1 MNKKCRFILT
11 ALLIFTTLF
20 GALAVQAATYNWKLA
35 HEELQNGFMDTF
47 AHRFKERLAERS
59 NGEINLEVYPSGTLG
74 TSEDLVSLVQG
85 EVIQFNLAD
94 AGHLGSM
101 VPQVQ
106 ALLLQYLFPN
116 DMDVVQEVLNKGKF
130 MEILGEKFREKDLEP
145 LANFTEGWQ
154 VWTTSKPIRT
164 PEDFK
169 GFKMRTMTSQ
179 LLVENYKAY
188 GCNPTPMPYAEVY
201 SGLQLNI
208 IEGQFNPLNCT
219 DDMKF
224 YEVQDYLIFA
234 YTNPFILTLVTN
246 TDFFAGLPE
255 DIRKIVSETAREL
268 IPGSFAWQAKFN
280 QKKLDAMLQ
289 KKPSLQVIKLTDEE
303 IKAFRKRALPVR
315 ETYFKIGGKDAKT
328 ILEALEKDIAHFSQK

>member
-1 MNKKCRFILT
+1 MEKTCRLVL
-11 ALLIFTTLF
+11 ATLF
-20 GALAVQAATYNWKLA
+20 TVTSLFWALGAQAATYNWKLA
-35 HEELQNGFMDTF
+35 HEELQDGFMDTF
-47 AHRFKERLAERS
+47 AHRFKKRLAEKS
-59 NGEINLEVYPSGTLG
+59 NGKINLEVYPSGTLG
-74 TSEDLVSLVQG
+74 TSEDLVSLVQDQ
-85 EVIQFNLAD
+85 VIHCNLAD

-116 DMDVVQEVLNKGKF
+116 DMDVVQKVLNKGSF
-130 MEILGEKFREKDLEP
+130 MDILGEKFREKDLEP
-145 LANFTEGWQ
+145 LANLTEGWQ
-154 VWTTSKPIRT
+154 VWTTNKPIRT

-169 GFKMRTMTSQ
+169 GFKMRTMTSK

-188 GCNPTPMPYAEVY
+188 GCNPTPLPYAEVY

-246 TDFFAGLPE
+246 TEFFASLPK
-255 DIRKIVSETAREL
+255 DIRKIVSETAQEL
-268 IPGSFAWQAKFN
+268 IPGSFDWQEEFN
-280 QKKLDAMLQ
+280 QKKLESMLK
-289 KKPSLQVIKLTDEE
+289 KKPSLKVIKLTQEE
-303 IKAFRKRALPVR
+303 IQAFRKLAHPVR
-315 ETYFKIGGKDAKT
+315 ETYFKIGGKDSQA
-328 ILEALEKDIAHFSQK
+328 ILEALEKDIAHFSKK